1 MFKHPARANHDMTR
15 NPDAVLRAYCAHYP
29 TRKQAATSLGMSPS
43 YLADLLR
50 GRRTYSEAV
59 LAKLGLERRIVRRKK
74 AEVTP

>member
-1 MFKHPARANHDMTR
+1 MTKS
-15 NPDAVLRAYCAHYP
+15 PDTVLRAYCARYP
-29 TRKQAATSLGMSPS
+29 TRKAAAMSLGMSAS

-59 LAKLGLERRIVRRKK
+59 LAKLGLEQRIVRRKK

>member
-1 MFKHPARANHDMTR
+1 MNRS
-15 NPDAVLRAYCAHYP
+15 PDTVLRAYCARYP
-29 TRKQAATSLGMSPS
+29 TMKAAALSLGMSPS

-74 AEVTP
+74 EAVSA